1 MEYHG
6 TGLPARRRH
15 PGSSGPSS
23 APKSS
28 EPSWTTVI
36 ATTLRLWFERHPVLS
51 RRAPRRRRLAALI
64 AVLAVVIAGSVGA
77 ASAVLTQGS
86 VTPAVRSS
94 AAGPSGGSSSSSS
107 GSGLGASA
115 EVRAETAT
123 WIAAQIAPSA
133 IVACDPAMCA
143 ALEADRMPTTS
154 LTVLGAAAVDPLG
167 SDLVVATAAVRAEFG
182 QRLAGVY
189 APELIA
195 SFGSGTERIDVRA
208 IAADGAKAYRSSLSA
223 DLGSR
228 VAAARQLL
236 GNPQLT
242 VAAGARSALAAGDV
256 DSRLLTLLAG
266 LAAEQPVTVLAFGDK
281 SPGADSSVPLRSVQ
295 VAPRI
300 SPAKAGTRLR
310 AMRSF
315 VQAQQQPYLPLRTST
330 AGSSLTVEYAAPSP
344 LGLLSGP

>member
-1 MEYHG
+1 
-6 TGLPARRRH
+6 
-15 PGSSGPSS
+15 
-23 APKSS
+23 
-28 EPSWTTVI
+28 
-36 ATTLRLWFERHPVLS
+36 
-51 RRAPRRRRLAALI
+51 
-64 AVLAVVIAGSVGA
+64 
-77 ASAVLTQGS
+77 
-86 VTPAVRSS
+86 
-94 AAGPSGGSSSSSS
+94 
-107 GSGLGASA
+107 
-115 EVRAETAT
+115 
-123 WIAAQIAPSA
+123 
-133 IVACDPAMCA
+133 MCA